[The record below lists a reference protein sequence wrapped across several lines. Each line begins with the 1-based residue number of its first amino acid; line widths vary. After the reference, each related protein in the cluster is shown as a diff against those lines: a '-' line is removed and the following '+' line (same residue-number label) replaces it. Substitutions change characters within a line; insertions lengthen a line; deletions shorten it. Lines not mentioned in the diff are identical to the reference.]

1 MDTERKMGYINERKR
16 QQRREHKLRKFTTL
30 FLIYWVGFSLTI
42 MIFFKYKINEL
53 YELNRKTQLQ
63 IELLK
68 EQLDNYNEKDI
79 RKSNGGKYNTWTDEV
94 CDNKQNMRIYQMA
107 WAKVCVIFYYKN
119 LETDISCPT

>member
-1 MDTERKMGYINERKR
+1 MDTEDKKWYINERNR
-16 QQRREHKLRKFTTL
+16 RQRREHKLRKFTTL

-68 EQLDNYNEKDI
+68 EQLDNYNEEDI
-79 RKSNGGKYNTWTDEV
+79 RKSNSGKYNTWTDEV
-94 CDNKQNMRIYQMA
+94 CDNK
-107 WAKVCVIFYYKN
+107 
-119 LETDISCPT
+119 

>member
-30 FLIYWVGFSLTI
+30 YWVGFSLTI

-94 CDNKQNMRIYQMA
+94 CDNK
-107 WAKVCVIFYYKN
+107 
-119 LETDISCPT
+119 

>member
-1 MDTERKMGYINERKR
+1 MDTERKMRYINERNR

-42 MIFFKYKINEL
+42 MFFFKNRINEL

-68 EQLDNYNEKDI
+68 EQLNNYNEKDI
-79 RKSNGGKYNTWTDEV
+79 RKSNDGKYNTWTDEV
-94 CDNKQNMRIYQMA
+94 CDNK
-107 WAKVCVIFYYKN
+107 
-119 LETDISCPT
+119 

>member
-1 MDTERKMGYINERKR
+1 MSRGLGDVYKRQINERNR

-42 MIFFKYKINEL
+42 MFFFKNRINEL

-68 EQLDNYNEKDI
+68 EQRNNYNEKDI
-79 RKSNGGKYNTWTDEV
+79 RKSNDGKYNTWTDEV
-94 CDNKQNMRIYQMA
+94 CDNK
-107 WAKVCVIFYYKN
+107 
-119 LETDISCPT
+119 

>member
-1 MDTERKMGYINERKR
+1 MNTERKMGYINEHKR

-68 EQLDNYNEKDI
+68 EQGNNYNEKDI

-94 CDNKQNMRIYQMA
+94 CDNK
-107 WAKVCVIFYYKN
+107 
-119 LETDISCPT
+119 

>member
-1 MDTERKMGYINERKR
+1 MDKEDKKWYINERNR
-16 QQRREHKLRKFTTL
+16 RQRREHKLRKFTTL

-68 EQLDNYNEKDI
+68 EQLDNYNEEDI
-79 RKSNGGKYNTWTDEV
+79 RKSNSGKYNTWTDEV
-94 CDNKQNMRIYQMA
+94 CDNK
-107 WAKVCVIFYYKN
+107 
-119 LETDISCPT
+119 

>member
-1 MDTERKMGYINERKR
+1 MIDTERKMSYINERNR
-16 QQRREHKLRKFTTL
+16 RQRRKYKLRKFTTL

-79 RKSNGGKYNTWTDEV
+79 RKSNDGKYNTWTDEV
-94 CDNKQNMRIYQMA
+94 CDNK
-107 WAKVCVIFYYKN
+107 
-119 LETDISCPT
+119 

>member
-1 MDTERKMGYINERKR
+1 MDTEDKKWYINERNR
-16 QQRREHKLRKFTTL
+16 RQRREHKLRKFTTL

-68 EQLDNYNEKDI
+68 EQLDNYNEEDI
-79 RKSNGGKYNTWTDEV
+79 RKSNSGKYNTWTDEV
-94 CDNKQNMRIYQMA
+94 CENK
-107 WAKVCVIFYYKN
+107 
-119 LETDISCPT
+119 